1 MRTTSAHIDT
11 FTRDNLPPTD
21 RWPEFRFDL
30 PPVRHPVV
38 LNCAHALLDRAA
50 EADGDRR
57 CLVTDEVT
65 WTYRDLLERVNQ
77 VAHVLIEDLGM
88 VPGNRVLLRGPNTVW
103 LVACWLA
110 VLKAG
115 GVAVTTMPLLRRSEL
130 RTIIDVS
137 QIRLALCDSRYHDE
151 LNAVE
156 APGLVRID
164 YGGENERDLLALAAG
179 KPACFDAV
187 RTAADDVCL
196 LAFTSGTTGSPKA
209 TMHMHRDVLAIAD
222 TFSRHIV
229 RPTADDL
236 FTSSSPL
243 GFTFGLGGLVIFP
256 LRAGAASLLLE
267 QARPDTLLEAIG
279 RHRASVL
286 FTTPTAYR
294 AMIPHLGD
302 AELLDLRTCVSAGER
317 LPSSTWEQFHAV
329 TGLRIIDGI
338 GSTEL
343 LHIFIAA
350 PMEQA
355 RAGSTGLPVPGYI
368 AQVQNEDGGLV
379 PDGEEGL
386 LAVKGPTGCRYLRG
400 ERQETYVRNGW
411 NVTGDI
417 YVRDGD
423 GYFWYQSRADD
434 MIISAGCNIA
444 APEVEEVLVR
454 HPAVAEAAVVGVPD
468 PDRGMVVKAY
478 VVASSGT
485 LPTPKTATTLQEF
498 VKAEIA
504 PYKYPRLVEFVDSLP
519 RTSTGKIQRSALR
532 AR

>member
-11 FTRDNLPPTD
+11 FTRDNLPTMD
-21 RWPEFRFDL
+21 RWPELRFDL
-30 PPVRHPVV
+30 PQLHYPPV
-38 LNCAHALLDRAA
+38 LNCAQALLDRAT
-50 EADGDRR
+50 GSHGNRR
-57 CLVTDEVT
+57 CLVTDEFT

-77 VAHVLIEDLGM
+77 VAHVLVEDLGV
-88 VPGNRVLLRGPNTVW
+88 VPGNRVLLRGPNTGW

-130 RTIIDVS
+130 RTIIEVS
-137 QIRLALCDSRYHDE
+137 QPRLALCDSRYHDE
-151 LNAVE
+151 LDAVE
-156 APGLVRID
+156 APGMVRID
-164 YGGENERDLLALAAG
+164 YGGADDRDLLVLTAS
-179 KPACFDAV
+179 KPTCFEAV

-196 LAFTSGTTGSPKA
+196 LAFTSGTTGNPKA
-209 TMHMHRDVLAIAD
+209 TMHVHRDVLAIAD
-222 TFSRHIV
+222 TCAHHVV

-236 FTSSSPL
+236 FTGSPPL
-243 GFTFGLGGLVIFP
+243 GFTFGLGALVIFP
-256 LRAGAASLLLE
+256 LRIGAASLLLE
-267 QARPDTLLEAIG
+267 QTRPDQLLEAVC

-286 FTTPTAYR
+286 FTAPTAYR

-302 AELLDLRTCVSAGER
+302 AELPELRTCVSAGER
-317 LPSSTWEQFHAV
+317 LPSSTWEQFHAA

-350 PMEQA
+350 PMEQVC
-355 RAGSTGLPVPGYI
+355 AGSTGFPVPGYI
-368 AQVQNEDGGLV
+368 AQVQDEGGALV
-379 PDGEEGL
+379 PNGEAGL

-400 ERQETYVRNGW
+400 DRQETYVRNGW

-434 MIISAGCNIA
+434 MIISAGYNIA

-454 HPAVAEAAVVGVPD
+454 HPAVAEAAVVGVPNS
-468 PDRGMVVKAY
+468 DRGVVVKAF

-485 LPTPKTATTLQEF
+485 LPTLNTARALQEF

-504 PYKYPRLVEFVDSLP
+504 PYKYPRLVEFVESLP
-519 RTSTGKIQRSALR
+519 RTSTGKVQRSVLR